1 MSEELCV
8 KCRARLI
15 PDPQRL
21 DSFMCSR
28 CGAKHST
35 VWKGNDPVA
44 GVG

>member
-1 MSEELCV
+1 MSEQLCQ

-15 PDPQRL
+15 PDPFQPDR
-21 DSFMCSR
+21 FMCSR

-35 VWKGNDPVA
+35 VWNSNDPYI